1 MQVPYL
7 AGPRPDALGIIA
19 GFWGVGKGFWGR
31 FFGGLGGIGGVYS
44 SFDKLRM
51 NECSLRGLDECPLWG
66 LDECSLHTSRRI
78 DFLQW
83 GVGCWGEF
91 TPTLALPLRGRGFC

>member
-31 FFGGLGGIGGVYS
+31 VFWGIGGGLGGFS
-44 SFDKLRM
+44 SFDKLRVK
-51 NECSLRGLDECPLWG
+51 RA
-66 LDECSLHTSRRI
+66 
-78 DFLQW
+78 
-83 GVGCWGEF
+83 GVGVGFLGWGD
-91 TPTLALPLRGRGFC
+91 C